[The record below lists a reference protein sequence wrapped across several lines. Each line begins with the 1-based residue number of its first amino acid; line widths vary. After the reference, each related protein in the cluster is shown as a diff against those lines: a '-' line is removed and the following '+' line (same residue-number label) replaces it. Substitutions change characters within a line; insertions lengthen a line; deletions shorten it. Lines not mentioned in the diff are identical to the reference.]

1 MSRFVRGTD
10 YFSILERGING
21 VYHHVSHEHLPTYLA
36 EFDFRYNARSGLG
49 ISDPQ
54 RAGKLLEGI
63 IGKRLTAQSAQAIP
77 RACPAAIGHLHL
89 HSCTP
94 SKHRTKEKFATFVVR
109 GLFVLNFEIFACKGP
124 ARTQ

>member
-21 VYHHVSHEHLPTYLA
+21 VYHHVSHEHLPMYLA

-54 RAGKLLEGI
+54 CAGKLL
-63 IGKRLTAQSAQAIP
+63 KVSSA
-77 RACPAAIGHLHL
+77 
-89 HSCTP
+89 SD
-94 SKHRTKEKFATFVVR
+94 
-109 GLFVLNFEIFACKGP
+109 
-124 ARTQ
+124 